1 MLKLLVI
8 SFIFENI
15 VDKCSSSEQTLS
27 SSNTNII
34 YPANDRTQFLKHQWR
49 RSTTFYGILGD

>member
-34 YPANDRTQFLKHQWR
+34 YPVNDRTRFLKHQWR